1 MKMTLKI
8 KKIAHIG
15 GNLEIIGKIIGNKEG
30 RIVVATLDLKI
41 YELDRFAVIKRLF
54 DDVCLFNVPDKEEK
68 KD

>member
-1 MKMTLKI
+1 M
-8 KKIAHIG
+8 
-15 GNLEIIGKIIGNKEG
+15 EIIGKIIGNKEG